1 MNLEM
6 MGLQSDVAML
16 CRAWDAGK
24 LSKAEVRQLRFARDL
39 IHQPDPSGEDFIT
52 AVAIIGIMVT
62 DHPESSK

>member
-1 MNLEM
+1 MDFEK
-6 MGLQSDVAML
+6 LQSDVAML

-52 AVAIIGIMVT
+52 AVAIIGILVK
-62 DHPESSK
+62 DHPGPSN